1 MRENGAGCISATA
14 NVNPGPID
22 KLYREWRNADAQAQ
36 QDAMN
41 AIRKATGQYVM
52 IPALKAVVAHYLKDP
67 AWATVRP
74 PLVALTREQA
84 AKVIQD
90 LQNLDFD
97 MPGLRKE
104 TATA

>member
-1 MRENGAGCISATA
+1 
-14 NVNPGPID
+14 
-22 KLYREWRNADAQAQ
+22 
-36 QDAMN
+36 MN

-74 PLVALTREQA
+74 PLVALTREQS